1 MSPGKEPTVFWSVCQ
16 LKMGDWSLREGAQ
29 KVEKD
34 LPYRLP
40 PNSIGEPGIQQ
51 ERTPAEEAG
60 FFAAIC
66 SRQ

>member
-1 MSPGKEPTVFWSVCQ
+1 MEGWL
-16 LKMGDWSLREGAQ
+16 LKEGAQ
-29 KVEKD
+29 RAGRD

-40 PNSIGEPGIQQ
+40 SNSIGGPDFQQ